1 VELQLPARK
10 ERALLAFLALRAGSD
25 VSAAELTRALW
36 GDEPPRSATK
46 TLQTYVSAL
55 RRVLPPHI
63 IETTP
68 GGYRLA
74 VSPDEVDAHHFE
86 QLLRAAADAAEAGD
100 MRRAA
105 DDTRAALA
113 LWRGSP
119 LPDLADH
126 PTGMAESARLAEMH
140 RTAEERNFAARLALG
155 EHAELIGDLET
166 AVGAEPLRERRWEQ
180 LMVALYRS
188 GRQSEALRAYQ
199 RLRTVLGEELGLE
212 PGEEARALEAAILA
226 HAPDIGPHLAVG
238 PGGAGGPD
246 GAGPGGTDGPG
257 GAGDPAGTG
266 GPGGAGGPDV
276 VGPAPPEP
284 VLNVPTRPPLPSGN
298 VTFLF
303 TDIEGSTSMFH
314 RLGTRYEGV
323 LETHRHL
330 LRAVIA
336 GHDGVEVNTEGDGMS
351 AAFADAGQAIGAC
364 LDGQRNLAAE
374 NWPEGGEVRVR
385 MGLHTG
391 VARPTPQGDY
401 VAVAM
406 HEAARICA
414 AAHGGQVLL
423 SSDTARMV
431 RPVLPPEADLV
442 DRGPFRLSG
451 FEEPEQIYQLS
462 HPALRSGFPPLR
474 ASPAQSH
481 NLPNLRMPFVGR
493 EADLEA
499 VGRILSEARLIT
511 VVGPGGAGKTRLAV
525 EAAARLAARFQGGVH
540 LCDLSTQT
548 DPGLVEVAISEAFG
562 LRDSVTD
569 DRMEEVAKFIEERTA
584 LLVLDSCEHLMM
596 GVAAAVDALLAL
608 SPALRV
614 LATSRE
620 PLGVDGEHLWRL
632 GSLQVPDEG
641 ADLEAIKRS
650 DAVVLFEG
658 RARLVQPTFAI
669 TATNAATVADICR
682 QLDGL
687 PLALELAA
695 AQAGSL
701 SPAAIAERLTD
712 SMHMLAGGSDRR
724 SSRHRT
730 LDSTVD
736 WSYRLLDE
744 DARRL
749 MRRLAVFANGFT
761 IDAARSVSDAADPV
775 AVLTRLVDKSLVIWD
790 ADAARY
796 RMLEPIR
803 AFARARLE
811 EAGEADAAAARHLAW
826 CASLADSLRN
836 HSGPRQETYDLFG
849 REMDNFRV
857 ALVWAASHSSPDGT
871 RLAVAFEAEGA
882 AQPVSLPTWEL
893 VVRADRDYFDRV
905 EADDVEFP
913 AAASERLFQL
923 EGDRATIGR
932 RSVSRG
938 IHPDVDL
945 SAAPTDTGISHQHA
959 ILVNRDGAWA
969 IIDPGATNGVYL
981 NDSPDPL
988 PRNQLTPVGED
999 DQVHIGAWTTL
1010 ILRRRG

>member
-1 VELQLPARK
+1 VLAGLLGPFRWLGDDGAELPIPARK

-36 GDEPPRSATK
+36 GDEPPRSASK

-55 RRVLPPHI
+55 RRVLPAGT

-68 GGYRLA
+68 GGYRLVVA
-74 VSPDEVDAHHFE
+74 PDDVDVHRFE
-86 QLLRAAADAAEAGD
+86 RFLRAAADAAEAGD
-100 MRRAA
+100 LRRAA
-105 DDTRAALA
+105 DDTGAALA
-113 LWRGSP
+113 LWRGNP
-119 LPDLADH
+119 LPDLADQ
-126 PTGMAESARLAEMH
+126 PSGMAESARLVEMH
-140 RTAEERNFAARLALG
+140 RRAEERNFAARLALG

-166 AVGAEPLRERRWEQ
+166 AVAAEPLRERRWEL

-212 PGEEARALEAAILA
+212 PGEEARAIEAAILA
-226 HAPDIGPHLAVG
+226 HAPDVGSVPGP
-238 PGGAGGPD
+238 
-246 GAGPGGTDGPG
+246 
-257 GAGDPAGTG
+257 
-266 GPGGAGGPDV
+266 
-276 VGPAPPEP
+276 GPAPSVRPAP
-284 VLNVPTRPPLPSGN
+284 AAPAVNVRTRPPLPSGN

-303 TDIEGSTSMFH
+303 TDIEGSTAMFH
-314 RLGTRYEGV
+314 RLGAGYEAV
-323 LETHRHL
+323 LEDHRRL
-330 LRAVIA
+330 LREVIA
-336 GHDGVEVNTEGDGMS
+336 AHEGVEVNTDGDGMS
-351 AAFADAGQAIGAC
+351 SAFADAGQAIGAC
-364 LDGQRNLAAE
+364 LDGQRALAGQE
-374 NWPEGGEVRVR
+374 WPEGGEVRVR

-391 VARPTPQGDY
+391 VARPTPEGDY

-423 SSDTARMV
+423 SADTARMV
-431 RPVLPPEADLV
+431 RPVLPPEAALV
-442 DRGPFRLSG
+442 DRGPYLLSG
-451 FEEPEQIYQLS
+451 FDEPEQIYELS

-499 VGRILSEARLIT
+499 VGRMLSEARLVT

-525 EAAARLAARFQGGVH
+525 EAAARLASRFQGGVH

-562 LRDSVTD
+562 IRDPATD
-569 DRMEEVAKFIEERTA
+569 DRMEEVARLIEERSA
-584 LLVLDSCEHLMM
+584 LLVLDSCEHLMT

-608 SPALRV
+608 SPTLRV

-632 GSLQVPDEG
+632 GSLEVPDPG

-658 RARLVQPTFAI
+658 RARLVQPTFVI
-669 TATNAATVADICR
+669 TAANAGAVADICR

-701 SPAAIAERLTD
+701 SPGAIAERLTD
-712 SMHMLAGGSDRR
+712 SLRMLAGGPDRR

-744 DARRL
+744 EARRL
-749 MRRLAVFANGFT
+749 MRHLAVFANGFT
-761 IDAARSVSDAADPV
+761 IEAAESVSDADDPV
-775 AVLTRLVDKSLVIWD
+775 AVLARLVDKSLVIWD
-790 ADAARY
+790 PDAARY

-836 HSGPRQETYDLFG
+836 HSRGPRQEAYDLFG
-849 REMDNFRV
+849 RELDNFRV
-857 ALVWAASHSSPDGT
+857 ALVWAASHSSADGT
-871 RLAVAFEAEGA
+871 RLAGAVEAGGA
-882 AQPVSLPTWEL
+882 APPVALTGWEL
-893 VVRADRDYFDRV
+893 VVSADRDYFDRV
-905 EADDVEFP
+905 EADEVEFP
-913 AAASERLFQL
+913 VAAAERRFQL

-945 SAAPTDTGISHQHA
+945 SAAPTDAGISHQHA
-959 ILVNRDGAWA
+959 VLVCRDGAWA
-969 IIDPGATNGVYL
+969 IIDPGATNGIYL

-988 PRNQLTPVGED
+988 PRNQPFPVGED

-1010 ILRRRG
+1010 RLRRR

>member
-1 VELQLPARK
+1 MLAGLLGPFRWLGDDGVELPIPARK
-10 ERALLAFLALRAGSD
+10 ERALLAFLALRAGSS
-25 VSAAELTRALW
+25 VSGAELTQALW

-55 RRVLPPHI
+55 RRILPPGT

-74 VSPDEVDAHHFE
+74 IAPDDVDAHRFE
-86 QLLRAAADAAEAGD
+86 RLLRTAAGAAEAGD

-105 DDTRAALA
+105 DDTSAALA

-119 LPDLADH
+119 LPDLVDQPA
-126 PTGMAESARLAEMH
+126 GMNQSTRLAEMH
-140 RTAEERNFAARLALG
+140 RTAEERNFSARLALG
-155 EHAELIGDLET
+155 EHAELISDLET
-166 AVGAEPLRERRWEQ
+166 AVAAEPLRERRWEQ

-212 PGEEARALEAAILA
+212 PGEEARALDAAILA
-226 HAPDIGPHLAVG
+226 HAPDIGPPVAVG
-238 PGGAGGPD
+238 RRGATSS
-246 GAGPGGTDGPG
+246 A
-257 GAGDPAGTG
+257 DPAGPT
-266 GPGGAGGPDV
+266 PSAVDPAAAE
-276 VGPAPPEP
+276 PAPE
-284 VLNVPTRPPLPSGN
+284 VRTRPPLPSGN

-303 TDIEGSTSMFH
+303 TDIEGSTSMFN
-314 RLGTRYEGV
+314 RMGRRYEAV
-323 LETHRHL
+323 LETHRRL
-330 LRAVIA
+330 LRDVIA
-336 GHDGVEVNTEGDGMS
+336 AHDGVEVNTDGDGMS

-364 LDGQRNLAAE
+364 LDGQHNLAAE
-374 NWPEGGEVRVR
+374 DWPEGGEVRVR

-391 VARPTPQGDY
+391 VARPTPEGDY

-431 RPVLPPEADLV
+431 RPVLPPEATLV
-442 DRGPFRLSG
+442 DRGPFLLSG
-451 FEEPEQIYQLS
+451 FDEPERIYQLG
-462 HPALRSGFPPLR
+462 HPGLRSGFPPLR

-499 VGRILSEARLIT
+499 VGRMLREARLIT

-525 EAAARLAARFQGGVH
+525 EGASRLAARFQGGVH

-562 LRDSVTD
+562 LRESVSD
-569 DRMEEVAKFIEERTA
+569 DRMEEVAKLIEERPA
-584 LLVLDSCEHLMM
+584 LLVLDSCEHLIA
-596 GVAAAVDALLAL
+596 GVAAAADALLAL

-632 GSLQVPDEG
+632 GSLEVPDQS
-641 ADLEAIKRS
+641 ADLEAIRRS

-669 TATNAATVADICR
+669 TATNAGAVADICR

-701 SPAAIAERLTD
+701 SPDAIAERLTD

-761 IDAARSVSDAADPV
+761 IEAARSVSDADDPV
-775 AVLTRLVDKSLVIWD
+775 GVLARLVDKSLVIWD
-790 ADAARY
+790 PDAARY

-836 HSGPRQETYDLFG
+836 HSRGPRQETYDLFG
-849 REMDNFRV
+849 RELDNFRV

-871 RLAVAFEAEGA
+871 RLAGAVEAEGA
-882 AQPVSLPTWEL
+882 APPVSLPTWEL
-893 VVRADRDYFDRV
+893 VVRADRDYFERV
-905 EADDVEFP
+905 EADDVDFP
-913 AAASERLFQL
+913 VAASERLFQL

-932 RSVSRG
+932 RSLSRG
-938 IHPDVDL
+938 IRPDVDL

-959 ILVNRDGAWA
+959 ILLNRDGTWA

-988 PRNQLTPVGED
+988 PRNQPVPLGEH

-1010 ILRRRG
+1010 ILRPRR

>member
-1 VELQLPARK
+1 MGDDGAEVHIPARK
-10 ERALLAFLALRAGSD
+10 ERALLAFLALRAASV
-25 VSAAELTRALW
+25 VSAGELTRALW

-55 RRVLPPHI
+55 RRVLPAGT

-74 VSPDEVDAHHFE
+74 VPPDDVDVHRFE
-86 QLLRAAADAAEAGD
+86 QLLRGASEASDAGD
-100 MRRAA
+100 MRRSA
-105 DDTRAALA
+105 DNTKAALA
-113 LWRGSP
+113 LWRGKP
-119 LPDLADH
+119 LPDLADQ
-126 PTGMAESARLAEMH
+126 PGGMAEAGRLEEMH
-140 RTAEERNFAARLALG
+140 RTAEERHFAARLALG
-155 EHAELIGDLET
+155 EQAELIGDLEA
-166 AVGAEPLRERRWEQ
+166 AVAAEPLRERRWEQ
-180 LMVALYRS
+180 LMLALYRS

-212 PGEEARALEAAILA
+212 PGEQARALEAAILA
-226 HAPDIGPHLAVG
+226 HAPD
-238 PGGAGGPD
+238 
-246 GAGPGGTDGPG
+246 
-257 GAGDPAGTG
+257 
-266 GPGGAGGPDV
+266 
-276 VGPAPPEP
+276 VGPAPAMASASP
-284 VLNVPTRPPLPSGN
+284 VLNERARPGLPSGN

-303 TDIEGSTSMFH
+303 TDIEGSTAMFR
-314 RLGTRYEGV
+314 RLGTTYEAV
-323 LETHRHL
+323 LDRHRCL

-336 GHDGVEVNTEGDGMS
+336 AHDGVQVGTDGDGMW
-351 AAFADAGQAIGAC
+351 AAFGDAGQAIGAC
-364 LDGQRNLAAE
+364 LDAQRDLAAE
-374 NWPEGGEVRVR
+374 DWPEGGEVRVR

-391 VARPTPQGDY
+391 VARPTPEGDY

-423 SSDTARMV
+423 SADTARMV
-431 RPVLPPEADLV
+431 RPVLPPEATLV
-442 DRGPFRLSG
+442 DRGPFLLSG
-451 FEEPEQIYQLS
+451 FDEPERIYQLG

-481 NLPNLRMPFVGR
+481 NLPNLRMPFIGR

-499 VGRILSEARLIT
+499 VGRMLADARMIT

-525 EAAARLAARFQGGVH
+525 EAAARLAARFPGGVH

-548 DPGLVEVAISEAFG
+548 DPGLVEVAIGEAFG
-562 LRDSVTD
+562 IRDSVAD
-569 DRMEEVAKFIEERTA
+569 DRVEEVATLIEDRAA
-584 LLVLDSCEHLMM
+584 LLVLDSCEHLLT
-596 GVAAAVDALLAL
+596 GVAVAADALLAL
-608 SPALRV
+608 SPGLRV

-620 PLGVDGEHLWRL
+620 PLAVDGEHLWRL
-632 GSLQVPDEG
+632 GSLEVPDPG
-641 ADLEAIKRS
+641 AGLESIKQS
-650 DAVVLFEG
+650 DAVILFEG

-669 TATNAATVADICR
+669 TSSNADAVADICR

-701 SPAAIAERLTD
+701 SPAAIAERLT
-712 SMHMLAGGSDRR
+712 SSLPMLKGGSDRR

-730 LDSTVD
+730 LDATVD

-749 MRRLAVFANGFT
+749 MRHLAVFANGFT
-761 IDAARSVSDAADPV
+761 IEAARSVSDADDPV

-790 ADAARY
+790 PDAARY

-803 AFARARLE
+803 AFARTRLE
-811 EAGEADAAAARHLAW
+811 DAGEADAAAARHLAW
-826 CASLADSLRN
+826 CASLADSLRS
-836 HSGPRQETYDLFG
+836 HGRGPRQDAYDLFG
-849 REMDNFRV
+849 RELDNFRV
-857 ALVWAASHSSPDGT
+857 ALVWAASHSSADGT
-871 RLAVAFEAEGA
+871 RLAGAVEAEGA
-882 AQPVSLPTWEL
+882 GTAPGEGTAVAGPAWEL
-893 VVRADRDYFDRV
+893 VVQADREYFDRV
-905 EADDVEFP
+905 EVEDVEFP
-913 AAASERLFQL
+913 LAASARLFRL

-932 RSVSRG
+932 RSISRG
-938 IHPDVDL
+938 IYPDVDL

-959 ILVNRDGAWA
+959 VLVYEDGAWVL
-969 IIDPGATNGVYL
+969 IDPGATNGVYL

-988 PRNQLTPVGED
+988 PRNQAVPLGEH

-1010 ILRRRG
+1010 SLRRRDQ

>member
-1 VELQLPARK
+1 MLAGLLGAFRWLGDEGGELQIPARK
-10 ERALLAFLALRAGSD
+10 ERALLAFLALRAGSV

-55 RRVLPPHI
+55 RRVLPPRT
-63 IETTP
+63 IETSP

-74 VSPDEVDAHHFE
+74 VSPDDVDAHRFE
-86 QLLRAAADAAEAGD
+86 QLLRAATDAAEAGD

-105 DDTRAALA
+105 DDTGAALA
-113 LWRGSP
+113 LWRGNP
-119 LPDLADH
+119 LPDLADQ
-126 PTGMAESARLAEMH
+126 PIGMAEAARLAEMH

-166 AVGAEPLRERRWEQ
+166 AVAAEPLRERRWEQ
-180 LMVALYRS
+180 LMVALYRC

-199 RLRTVLGEELGLE
+199 RLRSVLGEELGLE

-226 HAPDIGPHLAVG
+226 HTPDIGPPLVVAAAGAVG
-238 PGGAGGPD
+238 PDAVGPD
-246 GAGPGGTDGPG
+246 R
-257 GAGDPAGTG
+257 
-266 GPGGAGGPDV
+266 
-276 VGPAPPEP
+276 VGPARAEP
-284 VLNVPTRPPLPSGN
+284 VLNVRTRTPLPSGN

-303 TDIEGSTSMFH
+303 TDIEGSTAMFH
-314 RLGTRYEGV
+314 RLGPGYEAV
-323 LETHRHL
+323 LETHRRL

-336 GHDGVEVNTEGDGMS
+336 AHDGVEVNTDGDGMS

-364 LDGQRNLAAE
+364 LDGQRQLAAE
-374 NWPEGGEVRVR
+374 PWPEGGEVRVR

-391 VARPTPQGDY
+391 VARPTPEGDY

-406 HEAARICA
+406 HEAARISA
-414 AAHGGQVLL
+414 AAHGGQILL

-431 RPVLPPEADLV
+431 RPVLPPEAALV
-442 DRGPFRLSG
+442 DRGPFLLSG
-451 FEEPEQIYQLS
+451 FDEPERIYQLG

-499 VGRILSEARLIT
+499 VGRMLSEARLIT

-525 EAAARLAARFQGGVH
+525 EAAARLAARFPGGVH

-548 DPGLVEVAISEAFG
+548 DPGLVEVAIGEAFG
-562 LRDSVTD
+562 IRDSVSD
-569 DRMEEVAKFIEERTA
+569 DRMEEVAKLIEERAA
-584 LLVLDSCEHLMM
+584 LLVLDSCEHLIA

-632 GSLQVPDEG
+632 GSLEVPEEG

-650 DAVVLFEG
+650 EAPVLFEG
-658 RARLVQPTFAI
+658 RARLVQPAFAI
-669 TATNAATVADICR
+669 TATNAGAVADICR

-712 SMHMLAGGSDRR
+712 SLHLLAGGADRR

-749 MRRLAVFANGFT
+749 MRHLAVFANGFT
-761 IDAARSVSDAADPV
+761 IEAARSVSDADDPV
-775 AVLTRLVDKSLVIWD
+775 AVLAGLVDKSLVIWD
-790 ADAARY
+790 PDAARY

-811 EAGEADAAAARHLAW
+811 EAGEADAASARHLAW

-836 HSGPRQETYDLFG
+836 DSRGQRQEAYDLFG
-849 REMDNFRV
+849 RELDNFRV

-871 RLAVAFEAEGA
+871 RLAGAVEAEGA
-882 AQPVSLPTWEL
+882 APPVSLAIWEL
-893 VVRADRDYFDRV
+893 VARADRDYFERV
-905 EADDVEFP
+905 EADDVDFP
-913 AAASERLFQL
+913 VAASERLFQL

-932 RSVSRG
+932 RSLSRG
-938 IHPDVDL
+938 IRPDVDL

-959 ILVNRDGAWA
+959 ILVNRDGVWA

-988 PRNQLTPVGED
+988 PRHQPIPLGED
-999 DQVHIGAWTTL
+999 DQIHIGAWTTL
-1010 ILRRRG
+1010 LLRRRG